1 MTDQTFFNLLA
12 EDKELITYRKSL
24 NKITGG
30 VTSTILLQQIIY
42 WAKKK
47 QGQPFFKFR
56 APCNHPLYSS
66 GDSWTEELGFSACE
80 FDTALSHIGT
90 KITRGISK
98 ADVMKNEEAKSLVV
112 YWTDANRVT
121 WYLLNTDLLGK
132 LGKSI
137 YLVKQESEFTKEIE
151 NTDLPLTETPSETTR
166 ENGKSEDLP
175 TQPIGKQ
182 LPVKT
187 DKPTDKQ
194 PQPKK
199 ELFAYFTD
207 YTKLTPPANSQDQG
221 YWYKNI
227 GEILAISNQDLPT
240 ARRLIKQSV
249 DKLRADDLTISTPG
263 SLVKTIRA
271 LAANGNM
278 GKVRMTSV

>member
-1 MTDQTFFNLLA
+1 MSNEFDVMFFTLLA

-47 QGQPFFKFR
+47 PGQPFYKFR

-66 GDSWTEELGFSACE
+66 GDSWTEELGFSVCE
-80 FDTALSHIGT
+80 FDTAISHIGT

-98 ADVMKNEEAKSLVV
+98 ADVMAKEDAKSLVV

-137 YLVKQESEFTKEIE
+137 YLVKEESEFTLEID
-151 NTDLPLTETPSETTR
+151 NLNLPITETTSKTTR
-166 ENGKSEDLP
+166 ENGKSNDLP
-175 TQPIGKQ
+175 PQSPDNQ
-182 LPVKT
+182 LPTNQT
-187 DKPTDKQ
+187 DKPK
-194 PQPKK
+194 PKT
-199 ELFAYFTD
+199 ELFDYFTQ
-207 YTKLTPPANSQDQG
+207 YTKIPNPTNGEVKWWWSR
-221 YWYKNI
+221 I
-227 GEILAISNQDLPT
+227 GIIYTLAGEDVPT
-240 ARRLIKQSV
+240 GKRLIKQAV
-249 DKLRADDLTISTPG
+249 DKLREDDLTIADPG

-271 LAANGNM
+271 LVGNGA
-278 GKVRMTSV
+278 GTKVRMGAV